1 MGLQQSP
8 GKQNAFGVLES
19 AGIYFG
25 QDGGNPV
32 QYTENLEVL
41 KFFMLVTY
49 FRTLV
54 NIVIQDVTMCYT
66 RTVAVLYLVQY
77 YMFELVPQRF

>member
-1 MGLQQSP
+1 M
-8 GKQNAFGVLES
+8 
-19 AGIYFG
+19 
-25 QDGGNPV
+25 

-49 FRTLV
+49 LRTLV